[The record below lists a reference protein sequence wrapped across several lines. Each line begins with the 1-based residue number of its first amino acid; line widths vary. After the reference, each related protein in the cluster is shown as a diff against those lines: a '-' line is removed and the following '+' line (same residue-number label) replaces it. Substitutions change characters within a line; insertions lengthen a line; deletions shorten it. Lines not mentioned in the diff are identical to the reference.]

1 ADQHPFVVLDIYRNL
16 FTVIVLLALAH
27 GEDLSLVRLLGG
39 GVGNHD
45 PAGGF
50 ALLVETLDD
59 HAVMQRTD
67 LHDEIASLRGIL
79 CNELQILSSIEP
91 FTWVVP
97 FPSGAL
103 ASRTVVARP
112 GPW

>member
-1 ADQHPFVVLDIYRNL
+1 IDRTPFA
-16 FTVIVLLALAH
+16 VIRVRARTR
-27 GEDLSLVRLLGG
+27 GEGLSPLRLRGG
-39 GVGNHD
+39 GVGDHD
-45 PAGGF
+45 PARELP
-50 ALLVETLDD
+50 LLVETLDD

-67 LHDEIASLRGIL
+67 FHDGIASLRGIL
-79 CNELQILSSIEP
+79 CNELQILSSIEA